1 MGIAKNGEKKPAGKK
16 INCEKKNRRAYE
28 ANEDKKETEKRMN
41 ESRNNCK
48 TKKTDAKR
56 K

>member
-1 MGIAKNGEKKPAGKK
+1 MGIAKNGEKNLQEK
-16 INCEKKNRRAYE
+16 NQLRKKNRRAYE